1 MSRVAIHPDAND
13 VTAAAT
19 ASSRSRVVAALGTAA
34 VPGRVHF
41 LVSDAPDPASAEA
54 GVPRWTHDGAFALP
68 AGVGAVRSAAVSSGA
83 RHPDETY
90 FALGTDQ
97 SPGVVVPAGALA
109 GDPVVLEQGE
119 DVLAAAVASEVFF
132 SSPNVSSPN
141 VDANETAPPAP
152 RPCFVFATWT
162 SPSRLVRVEVEENT
176 RELRRAAGTTL
187 PLGVNRVRAAVADP
201 RRFFDTGSGSADG
214 SPFFF
219 SPKKP
224 IFRRVAHFVSDTS
237 PSALVTVRVD
247 DLAIVD
253 ALVFPLAMNGSRVR
267 RGAIIEEN
275 APGSGAASYWV
286 TKPAADTNKK
296 IGSTLFRVAHGSADR
311 GGAVVAGAYAFE
323 THERDVASVFVE
335 RTKRRKDE
343 KESAEEESDEA
354 IVAYVAFDAV
364 ASDGEKKKNVEGTFD
379 ASSACAVV
387 ALAERRDKNTGAF
400 SGFERIATVAIPNAR
415 ALTPVRVAD
424 GVATYATRGS
434 PAELVEVDFFGRGLS
449 GKNAAFATRGPDVP
463 SHETFESSE
472 ILCVAFANA
481 THFGATFLFAG
492 GRVGAGGRRLLSAA
506 LEARGAAKGETWK
519 ARAC

>member
-132 SSPNVSSPN
+132 SSPNADAD
-141 VDANETAPPAP
+141 VDANETAAAP

-162 SPSRLVRVEVEENT
+162 SPSRLVRLEVEENT
-176 RELRRAAGTTL
+176 RELRRAAETTL

-335 RTKRRKDE
+335 RTKRLKSE